1 MLFNSLSFFLF
12 FSTVLLLYYFLPKK
26 YVWMMLLAS
35 SLFFY
40 MCWKWEYIFLLF
52 FPATIDF
59 FVARQIETT
68 DQQRRKKLFLCIS
81 IITNLGLLFYF
92 KYFNFFLDSIN
103 TTSAL
108 FGGSA
113 LLNSAKILLPVGISF
128 YTFQSISYTVEVYR
142 GNMVAERNFGRF
154 ALFVSFF
161 PQLVAGPINR
171 PQVLLPQVNNLKPL
185 EPGNLIIGA
194 RRILWGLFKKVVVA
208 DRLAF
213 FVNLV
218 YNNPESYHGLSIL
231 CATVFFAFQIYCDFS
246 GYSDIAIGVAKM
258 MGIDLMRNFNR
269 PYFSS
274 SIREF
279 WSKWHISLST
289 WFRDYLYIPLGGN
302 KVGMG
307 RWIFN
312 LFITFLVSGVWH
324 GASLN
329 FIIWGALHGL
339 LISLESLN
347 QRKKFFTFKLPLWL
361 GTLWTFSVVCFAWI
375 FFRANNLH
383 DSFTIIKNLFDYG
396 HSFIAEVRQSTGT
409 DLYNF
414 AVGFPLI
421 FLLLIFEGF
430 WGTQKVQYYFYAY
443 RSVRFLSYLTLIMLI
458 AMFGVL
464 VSQSSFIYFQF

>member
-1 MLFNSLSFFLF
+1 M
-12 FSTVLLLYYFLPKK
+12 
-26 YVWMMLLAS
+26 
-35 SLFFY
+35 
-40 MCWKWEYIFLLF
+40 
-52 FPATIDF
+52 PA
-59 FVARQIETT
+59 E
-68 DQQRRKKLFLCIS
+68 K
-81 IITNLGLLFYF
+81 
-92 KYFNFFLDSIN
+92 
-103 TTSAL
+103 
-108 FGGSA
+108 
-113 LLNSAKILLPVGISF
+113 
-128 YTFQSISYTVEVYR
+128 
-142 GNMVAERNFGRF
+142 NFGRF

-185 EPGNLIIGA
+185 EADNLIIGA

-231 CATVFFAFQIYCDFS
+231 CATIFFAFQIYCDFS

-258 MGIDLMRNFNR
+258 MGIDLMRNFNK

-302 KVGMG
+302 KVGMS

-324 GASLN
+324 GASIN

-347 QRKKFFTFKLPLWL
+347 QRKKFFNFKLPLWM
-361 GTLWTFSVVCFAWI
+361 GTLWTFSAVCFAWI

-396 HSFIAEVRQSTGT
+396 HSFIAEVKQSTGT

-430 WGTQKVQYYFYAY
+430 WGNRKVQYYFYAY
-443 RSVRFLSYLTLIMLI
+443 RSVRFLSYLTLILLI

>member
-1 MLFNSLSFFLF
+1 M
-12 FSTVLLLYYFLPKK
+12 PKK
-26 YVWMMLLAS
+26 YVWMMLLAA

-59 FVARQIETT
+59 FVARQIEKTVA
-68 DQQRRKKLFLCIS
+68 QRRKKMLLCIS

-103 TTSAL
+103 TTSAWL
-108 FGGSA
+108 GSP
-113 LLNSAKILLPVGISF
+113 LLLHSAKILLPVGISF

-142 GNMVAERNFGRF
+142 GNMIAEKNFGRF

-185 EPGNLIIGA
+185 EADNLIIGA

-218 YNNPESYHGLSIL
+218 YNNPESYHGLSVL
-231 CATVFFAFQIYCDFS
+231 CATIFFAFQIYCDFS

-258 MGIDLMRNFNR
+258 MGVDLMRNFNK

-324 GASLN
+324 GASVN

-347 QRKKFFTFKLPLWL
+347 QRKKFFNFKLPRWL
-361 GTLWTFSVVCFAWI
+361 GTFWTFSAVCFAWI

-396 HSFIAEVRQSTGT
+396 HSFIAEIRQSTGA

-421 FLLLIFEGF
+421 LLLLIFEGF
-430 WGTQKVQYYFYAY
+430 WGNQRVQYYFYAY
-443 RSVRFLSYLTLIMLI
+443 QSVRFLSYLTLILLI
-458 AMFGVL
+458 ALFGVL

>member
-1 MLFNSLSFFLF
+1 
-12 FSTVLLLYYFLPKK
+12 
-26 YVWMMLLAS
+26 MMLLAA

-59 FVARQIETT
+59 FVARQIEKTA
-68 DQQRRKKLFLCIS
+68 QQRRKKLLLCIS

-103 TTSAL
+103 ATSVL
-108 FGGSA
+108 FGGQA
-113 LLNSAKILLPVGISF
+113 LLHSARILLPVGISF

-142 GNMVAERNFGRF
+142 GNMVAEKNFGRF

-185 EPGNLIIGA
+185 EADNLIIGA

-231 CATVFFAFQIYCDFS
+231 CATIFFAFQIYCDFS

-258 MGIDLMRNFNR
+258 MGVDLMRNFNR

-324 GASLN
+324 GASVN

-347 QRKKFFTFKLPLWL
+347 QRKKFFNFKVPLWM

-383 DSFTIIKNLFDYG
+383 DSFTIIANLFDYR
-396 HSFIAEVRQSTGT
+396 HSFISEVNQSTGT

-430 WGTQKVQYYFYAY
+430 WGNQRVQYYFHTY
-443 RSVRFLSYLTLIMLI
+443 RSVRFLSYLTLILLI

>member
-1 MLFNSLSFFLF
+1 
-12 FSTVLLLYYFLPKK
+12 
-26 YVWMMLLAS
+26 MLLAA

-59 FVARQIETT
+59 FVARQIEKTP
-68 DQQRRKKLFLCIS
+68 QQRRKKLLLCIS

-103 TTSAL
+103 ATSAW
-108 FGGSA
+108 FGSPI
-113 LLNSAKILLPVGISF
+113 LLHSAKILLPVGISF

-142 GNMVAERNFGRF
+142 GNMIAEKNFGRF

-185 EPGNLIIGA
+185 EADNLIIGA

-218 YNNPESYHGLSIL
+218 YNNPESYHGLSVL
-231 CATVFFAFQIYCDFS
+231 CATIFFAFQIYCDFS

-258 MGIDLMRNFNR
+258 MGVDLMRNFNK

-324 GASLN
+324 GASVN

-347 QRKKFFTFKLPLWL
+347 QRKKFFNFKLPRWM
-361 GTLWTFSVVCFAWI
+361 GILWTFSVVCFAWI

-383 DSFTIIKNLFDYG
+383 DSFTIIANLFDYS

-430 WGTQKVQYYFYAY
+430 WGKQRVQHYFYAY
-443 RSVRFLSYLTLIMLI
+443 RSVRFLCYLTLIMLI